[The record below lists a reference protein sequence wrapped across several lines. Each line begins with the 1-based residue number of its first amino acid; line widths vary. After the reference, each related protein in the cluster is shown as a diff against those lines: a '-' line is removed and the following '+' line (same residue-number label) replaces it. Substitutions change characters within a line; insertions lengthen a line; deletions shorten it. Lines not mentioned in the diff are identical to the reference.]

1 MKASSLLILA
11 PLVCSLFASCA
22 GITRIATDTIGAG
35 GGALAGNAIGK
46 GDPLI
51 TAAGAAGGVLLGE
64 TLNYANDSHARKALL
79 EGYNK
84 GRSDA
89 VKQQYWM
96 LVNQQKGAPNQ
107 EPSIS
112 LYDIPLPEQQVDGV
126 ILAPRTTTLRIQ
138 E

>member
-1 MKASSLLILA
+1 MPLTALA
-11 PLVCSLFASCA
+11 DAKVL
-22 GITRIATDTIGAG
+22 GIAAIATPESFFDQ
-35 GGALAGNAIGK
+35 L
-46 GDPLI
+46 

-96 LVNQQKGAPNQ
+96 MVNEQKDAPNQ

-112 LYDIPLPEQQVDGV
+112 LYDIPLPEQQVDDV